1 MPFAFLHNGSV
12 KVLFCIFLLSILSFA
27 ARKPAPAADPDYIF
41 ALSAADH
48 FLQAWETGDYEAGV
62 VMLTDAAKQN
72 ISEKEMDEFFA
83 AEKQGMRGFE
93 LSHGKKLDAGKYDFP
108 VVLLEGKGKTPRN
121 SHIVVIK
128 ESKNEWV
135 IDRLPQ

>member
-1 MPFAFLHNGSV
+1 M
-12 KVLFCIFLLSILSFA
+12 LLSILSFA
-27 ARKPAPAADPDYIF
+27 AKKPIPAADPDYIL

-48 FLQAWETGDYEAGV
+48 FLQAWQTGDYESGL

-72 ISEKEMDEFFA
+72 LSETQMDEFFA
-83 AEKQGMRGFE
+83 AEKQGTRGFE
-93 LSHGKKLDAGKYDFP
+93 LSHGKKLEAGKYEFP
-108 VVLLEGKGKTPRN
+108 VALLEGKGKVPHL

>member
-12 KVLFCIFLLSILSFA
+12 KVFVCIFLLSTLSFA
-27 ARKPAPAADPDYIF
+27 AKKPIPVPDADYIF

-48 FLQAWETGDYEAGV
+48 FLYSWEAGDYEGGV

-72 ISEKEMDEFFA
+72 ISETQMDEFFA
-83 AEKQGMRGFE
+83 AEKQGTRGFE
-93 LSHGKKLDAGKYDFP
+93 LSHGKKLEAGKYEFP
-108 VVLLEGKGKTPRN
+108 VVLLEGKGKIPHS